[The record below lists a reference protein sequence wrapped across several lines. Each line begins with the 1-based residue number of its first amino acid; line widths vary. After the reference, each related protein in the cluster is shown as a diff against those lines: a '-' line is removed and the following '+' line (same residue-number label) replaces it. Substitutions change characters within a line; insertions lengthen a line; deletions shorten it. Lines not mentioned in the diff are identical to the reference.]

1 MANATQKPKAWVTL
15 LTNPEYVAS
24 KYCWTVL
31 NAQNRGADS
40 PATLAL
46 YRTME
51 SVSDYPLII
60 MATDSLPQWARN
72 ALTKRGLR
80 IIDVPHLS
88 PAAGQHSGFDPSFVR
103 FNDAWTKLRI
113 FGLTEFERLI
123 LIDSDMVFLR
133 GMDELFD
140 YELPGKDW
148 IAAAP
153 ACVCNPFQIAHYP
166 EDWYVVHH
174 PYSI

>member
-1 MANATQKPKAWVTL
+1 
-15 LTNPEYVAS
+15 
-24 KYCWTVL
+24 
-31 NAQNRGADS
+31 
-40 PATLAL
+40 
-46 YRTME
+46 ME

-80 IIDVPHLS
+80 ILDVPHLS

-103 FNDAWTKLRI
+103 FNDAWTKVRI

-123 LIDSDMVFLR
+123 LIDSDMVFLK

-166 EDWYVVHH
+166 EDWYV
-174 PYSI
+174 YFINSRDDC

>member
-1 MANATQKPKAWVTL
+1 
-15 LTNPEYVAS
+15 
-24 KYCWTVL
+24 
-31 NAQNRGADS
+31 
-40 PATLAL
+40 
-46 YRTME
+46 
-51 SVSDYPLII
+51 

-80 IIDVPHLS
+80 ILDVPHLS
-88 PAAGQHSGFDPSFVR
+88 PASGQHSGFDPSFVR

-123 LIDSDMVFLR
+123 LIDSDMVFTR

-140 YELPGKDW
+140 YKLPGDDW

-153 ACVCNPFQIAHYP
+153 ACVCNPFEIAHYP
-166 EDWYVVHH
+166 EDWYV
-174 PYSI
+174 STCCSKIMMADR